1 VLQSKLAP
9 DAAHAAH
16 AAPAPLP
23 LQGEEQARADL
34 YALLARL
41 LYRAPDGALLAA
53 LAAAEPILA
62 VQGDHALE
70 AAWERLVLGAGVVE
84 AEAAADEFDALFVS
98 TGTPQINPY
107 GSFYLSGYMHDKP
120 LAALRADLGRLRLAR
135 AAGAGES
142 EDHLSALCETMRV
155 LIGGAPGIPR
165 RPLAAQQQFFQTH
178 LGTWYAACLADI
190 AGAPEANFYRL
201 VAAFAGAFLAIEAEA
216 FAAWD
221 DGADSPDARG
231 DIHGTQ

>member
-1 VLQSKLAP
+1 VLQSALPP
-9 DAAHAAH
+9 DTAHVAVA
-16 AAPAPLP
+16 APLP

-41 LYRAPDGALLAA
+41 LYRAPDDTLLAA
-53 LAAAEPILA
+53 LAAADPICA
-62 VQGDHALE
+62 AQGDHALE
-70 AAWERLVLGAGVVE
+70 TAWERLVMGAGVVE
-84 AEAAADEFDALFVS
+84 AEVAADEFDALFVS
-98 TGTPQINPY
+98 TGNPKINPY
-107 GSFYLSGYMHDKP
+107 GSFYLSGAMYDKP

-135 AAGAGES
+135 ARGAGES
-142 EDHLSALCETMRV
+142 EDHLAALCDTMRV
-155 LIGGAPGIPR
+155 LIGGAPAIPR
-165 RPLAAQQQFFQTH
+165 RPLAVQKQFFETH

-221 DGADSPDARG
+221 DGTDSPDSRG
-231 DIHGTQ
+231 DINGTQ

>member
-1 VLQSKLAP
+1 VLQSALP
-9 DAAHAAH
+9 TDTIPAAVA
-16 AAPAPLP
+16 APLP

-34 YALLARL
+34 YALVGRL
-41 LYRAPDGALLAA
+41 LYRAPDDALLAA
-53 LAAAEPILA
+53 LAVADPICAA
-62 VQGDHALE
+62 QGDRALE
-70 AAWERLVLGAGVVE
+70 TAWERLVLGAGVIE
-84 AEAAADEFDALFVS
+84 AAVAADEFDALFES
-98 TGTPQINPY
+98 TGTPRINPY
-107 GSFYLSGYMHDKP
+107 GSLYQSGFMHDKP

-135 AAGAGES
+135 APGAGES
-142 EDHLSALCETMRV
+142 EDHLAALCETMRV
-155 LIGGAPGIPR
+155 LIGGTPAIPR
-165 RPLAAQQQFFQTH
+165 RPLAVQKQFFETH

-221 DGADSPDARG
+221 DGAGSPDSRG

>member
-1 VLQSKLAP
+1 VLQSTLPSATVG
-9 DAAHAAH
+9 ARQAG
-16 AAPAPLP
+16 PAPLP

-53 LAAAEPILA
+53 LAAADPICA
-62 VQGDHALE
+62 AQGDHALE
-70 AAWERLVLGAGVVE
+70 TAWERLVLGAGVVE
-84 AEAAADEFDALFVS
+84 AEVAADEFDLLFVS
-98 TGTPQINPY
+98 TGTPKINPY
-107 GSFYLSGYMHDKP
+107 GSFYQCGFLHDKP

-135 AAGAGES
+135 APGAGES
-142 EDHLSALCETMRV
+142 EDHLAALCEIMRV
-155 LIGGAPGIPR
+155 LIGGAPAFAR
-165 RPLAAQQQFFQTH
+165 RPLADQKQFFETH

-221 DGADSPDARG
+221 DGTHSPDSRG
-231 DIHGTQ
+231 DIDGTP